1 MTRRRSLSGASASAQ
16 ASADKSAR
24 RAPLPRLARVA
35 YAFVLMNYAAV
46 AGLLAAIT
54 RRRIWR

>member
-1 MTRRRSLSGASASAQ
+1 MS
-16 ASADKSAR
+16 
-24 RAPLPRLARVA
+24 RLARVA

-46 AGLLAAIT
+46 AGLFAAVT

>member
-1 MTRRRSLSGASASAQ
+1 MKTR
-16 ASADKSAR
+16 
-24 RAPLPRLARVA
+24 LPRLARVA

-46 AGLLAAIT
+46 AGLFAALT